1 MSPNVRRDV
10 VVGGAISAM
19 GIGLLAFALF
29 AGEDSFRA
37 PRWVVGAI
45 ALACLGAAALPVKGV
60 FTSGEIKITSTPVGA
75 AVAGALLFVGAL
87 AAWVMIAVGPEGA
100 AITFDIPLPISD
112 DAERVVKT
120 ILFHLLFG
128 TIALACL
135 VASVAVL
142 RDAPPSVRHTL
153 VVAVAA
159 SAAGL
164 IGWVVIEY
172 HRQASQ
178 PIAPIV
184 YLSFDRRF
192 AAEGYLMRVNG
203 KDIALR
209 PGHTGTGLFVGGN
222 NDWVDLEAPRGF
234 HTGHGLTLEFWMKRE
249 NWVNPFMRGSDS
261 QTLATVDL
269 ERDYRGQPELRQL
282 AFSLELRNPKRESA
296 PKKRMTPA
304 DAYQYWA
311 QARVGDV
318 RLKPLRPVSIA
329 ADKWTHIAIVYDRF
343 LIDRMRLYVDGRL
356 VARAV
361 AWGSDPG
368 FADIRSMR
376 LGTYQ
381 ERNGAYRGMIDEVKL
396 YARALSD
403 EEIAAAAA
411 AN

>member
-1 MSPNVRRDV
+1 MSPNVRRDLV
-10 VVGGAISAM
+10 LGGAISAI
-19 GIGLLAFALF
+19 GIGLFAFALF
-29 AGEDSFRA
+29 AGDESFRA
-37 PRWVVGAI
+37 PRWVVGII
-45 ALACLGAAALPVKGV
+45 AVGCLVAAAPPLKAVLAAHELTLSPTPLGATL
-60 FTSGEIKITSTPVGA
+60 T
-75 AVAGALLFVGAL
+75 ALLLLVGLL
-87 AAWVMIAVGPEGA
+87 AAWVMVAIGPEGV
-100 AITFDIPLPISD
+100 AITFDIPLPISE
-112 DAERVVKT
+112 DAERVLKS
-120 ILFHLLFG
+120 ILFYLLFG
-128 TIALACL
+128 LIAAACL
-135 VASVAVL
+135 AGVVTAL
-142 RDAPPSVRHTL
+142 REAPSTLRHTL

-159 SAAGL
+159 SVVGL
-164 IGWVVIEY
+164 VAWIVIEF
-172 HRQASQ
+172 HGQASQ
-178 PIAPIV
+178 PIAPVV

-192 AAEGYLMRVNG
+192 PGDGYLVRANG
-203 KDIALR
+203 AEVVAR
-209 PGHTGTGLFVGGN
+209 PGHSGMGLYTGGN
-222 NDWVDLEAPRGF
+222 NDWLDLEAPRGY
-234 HTGHGLTLEFWMKRE
+234 HTGLGLTLEFWMKRE

>member
-128 TIALACL
+128 TIALARL

-249 NWVNPFMRGSDS
+249 SWVNPYMRGSS
-261 QTLATVDL
+261 AQTVATVDL
-269 ERDYRGQPELRQL
+269 EREYRGQPELRQL
-282 AFSLELRNPKRESA
+282 TFYLELHDTRRDP
-296 PKKRMTPA
+296 PKKRDVPPA
-304 DAYQYWA
+304 AYEYRP

-318 RLKPLRPVSIA
+318 KLKPLHAVPMA
-329 ADKWTHIAIVYDRF
+329 ADTWTHVAIVYDRF
-343 LIDRMRLYVDGRL
+343 LIDRLRLYVDGRL
-356 VARAV
+356 VARAMP
-361 AWGSDPG
+361 WSSDPG
-368 FADIRSMR
+368 FADIRGMR
-376 LGTYQ
+376 LGTQQ

-403 EEIAAAAA
+403 QEIAAAAA
-411 AN
+411 RKP